1 MTKLVKVCTLV
12 HILRYSRIARAQTYD
27 RVVPYT
33 SHTVRGS
40 GLYPV
45 SPHDAT
51 RSYVLDAR
59 ACA

>member
-40 GLYPV
+40 GLYDGLYPELCIL
-45 SPHDAT
+45 A
-51 RSYVLDAR
+51 
-59 ACA
+59 

>member
-45 SPHDAT
+45 S
-51 RSYVLDAR
+51 S
-59 ACA
+59 